1 MTDDDTQLLER
12 AAKQFKAT
20 RKQLEAL
27 VAENAKL
34 REENKALRT
43 RNASLKAAKD
53 RAETDRKLLRARLM
67 QPDALDAQ
75 RYKDRAEF
83 WEEQA
88 RVLKLANAS
97 FGASPAS
104 GGGEG
109 NKP

>member
-67 QPDALDAQ
+67 QPDALNAQ
-75 RYKDRAEF
+75 LWRDRADYYQ
-83 WEEQA
+83 EEA
-88 RVLKLANAS
+88 RVLKLAN
-97 FGASPAS
+97 SPAS
-104 GGGEG
+104 GGGEQKRG
-109 NKP
+109 DCCQ